1 MSLIKVIFRNFF
13 SLVKVLP
20 SLIIKANYRP
30 IMEVLSISEINQ
42 NSSIIR
48 MTVSM
53 KHVIFVRINNQYF
66 YNPKTKISL
75 TFVIPINDKR
85 ELKIQGLGLFKRT
98 KKYSYDL
105 SSTINLSVEKFNP
118 KIKFKNILNISLNAQ
133 NLKSQRSIKLNTD
146 NIRLRSN
153 TIKIINQGMAI
164 DHTFLNVIKD

>member
-1 MSLIKVIFRNFF
+1 
-13 SLVKVLP
+13 
-20 SLIIKANYRP
+20 
-30 IMEVLSISEINQ
+30 MEVLSISEINQ

-66 YNPKTKISL
+66 YNPKTNISL
-75 TFVIPINDKR
+75 TFVIPINENR
-85 ELKIQGLGLFKRT
+85 ELKIQGLGLLKRT

-105 SSTINLSVEKFNP
+105 SSTINLSIEKFNP
-118 KIKFKNILNISLNAQ
+118 KIKFKNRLNISLNAQ

-146 NIRLRSN
+146 NIRLKSN